1 MVHVQYVGWHESPC
15 MVLRTT
21 GLNYDKVP
29 LGLQKNQVTC
39 PHTDIFWAAPTL
51 LKVTYGTGNK
61 TKQKESSEPSLIFEQ
76 TSSAFPWRES
86 IRCSVVVLF
95 CGSHQKAASVSRKTT
110 HASLAFITNEW
121 IIHHLSW
128 NTDNER
134 NISLRYLKKK
144 KIYVFYLFYS
154 IKKVIR
160 FISVHLCLFSL
171 SGINIFWKLTAELAL
186 NVLCAFTLPPEI
198 TTMRPHFSYYN

>member
-1 MVHVQYVGWHESPC
+1 

-21 GLNYDKVP
+21 GLNYDRVP

-39 PHTDIFWAAPTL
+39 PHTDIYWAAPTL

-76 TSSAFPWRES
+76 TSSAFPRRES

-134 NISLRYLKKK
+134 NISLRYLKTKTK
-144 KIYVFYLFYS
+144 TKSMFFIYFTPSRKLSDSFQS
-154 IKKVIR
+154 ICVC
-160 FISVHLCLFSL
+160 FLCLGSTYFES
-171 SGINIFWKLTAELAL
+171 
-186 NVLCAFTLPPEI
+186 
-198 TTMRPHFSYYN
+198 